1 MNRPVRTGKDSDEAR
16 ARILEVA
23 EEHFRRV
30 GFYKTSVADIASEL
44 GMSPANVYRFFPS
57 RDAINESICGRVVDK
72 LADIAFAIART
83 KAPAK
88 EKLEQLLTAV
98 HHHNKTM
105 LLNAR
110 PIHELI
116 VAATQD
122 NWPIIKAHMERMVT
136 IFEAIIRGASKQA
149 SSTSKMPLKPGEL
162 SGRRSCH
169 SSIRF

>member
-1 MNRPVRTGKDSDEAR
+1 M
-16 ARILEVA
+16 A
-23 EEHFRRV
+23 EEHFRRI

-57 RDAINESICGRVVDK
+57 RDAINQSICARVVNEA
-72 LADIAFAIART
+72 ADIAFAIART
-83 KAPAK
+83 NAPAK

-116 VAATQD
+116 VAATQE